1 MIIMKKKYKKIMSAS
16 FIKSFVNAFFYFMT
30 ALLLIGGVTELIV
43 PGLFLLYFNVGIL
56 FFIWLISAFSLI
68 LYVR

>member
-1 MIIMKKKYKKIMSAS
+1 MKKKYKKIMSAS